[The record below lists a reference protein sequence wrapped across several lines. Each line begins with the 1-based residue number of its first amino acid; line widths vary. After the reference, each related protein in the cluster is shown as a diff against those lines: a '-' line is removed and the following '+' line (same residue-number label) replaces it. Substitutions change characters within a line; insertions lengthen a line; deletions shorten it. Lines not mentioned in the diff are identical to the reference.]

1 MDEAIV
7 HKREREKEAAP
18 IVVEFAPLITLALM
32 PSKAALAAESRSC
45 ARSFAIAA
53 SNKPSKLQ
61 LGASFHKTADLTVGQ
76 LAAVASAV
84 CNETEGQRKRAINS
98 YALLLFVSSAGL
110 E

>member
-76 LAAVASAV
+76 LAAASAV